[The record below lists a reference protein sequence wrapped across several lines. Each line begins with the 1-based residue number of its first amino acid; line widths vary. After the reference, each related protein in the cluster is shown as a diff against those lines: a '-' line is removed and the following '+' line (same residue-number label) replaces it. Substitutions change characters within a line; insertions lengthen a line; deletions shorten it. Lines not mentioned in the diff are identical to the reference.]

1 MSDPDAVTPPS
12 EWQLPRLSIDVN
24 GDWFDDGVQVT
35 HPGILASLR
44 GNLRRDAQ
52 GHFIQTRVRIPV
64 EVADAPWVITRV
76 ERRGE
81 TLAAQLNDGSEEVLD
96 PTSLRLSGNG
106 VPYATVKGRA
116 FTARFDRAAA
126 YQLLS
131 LAEYEEHSGQG
142 VLRLGRREY
151 ELTRAAS

>member
-1 MSDPDAVTPPS
+1 MTVADALPPS
-12 EWQLPRLSIDVN
+12 QWQLPRLSIDVN

-35 HPGILASLR
+35 HPGLLASLR
-44 GNLRRDAQ
+44 GSLRRDAQ
-52 GHFIQTRVRIPV
+52 GYFIQTRVRIPV

-76 ERRGE
+76 ERRAE
-81 TLAAQLNDGSEEVLD
+81 TLVAQLNDGSEEVLD
-96 PTSLRLSGNG
+96 PASLRLSGNG
-106 VPYATVKGRA
+106 VPYAAVKDG

-131 LAEYEEHSGQG
+131 LVEYEERSGQG
-142 VLRLGRREY
+142 VLRLGHREY